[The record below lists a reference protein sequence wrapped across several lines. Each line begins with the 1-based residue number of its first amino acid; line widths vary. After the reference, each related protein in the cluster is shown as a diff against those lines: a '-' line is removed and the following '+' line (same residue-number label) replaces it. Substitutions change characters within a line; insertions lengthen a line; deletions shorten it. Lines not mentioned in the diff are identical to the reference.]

1 MDHFGSVWNGHRS
14 KVERFA
20 LENHL
25 GQQSF
30 ADLQQ
35 AIQNNQELI
44 QAGPNKYT
52 TQTAIQQELD
62 TIRLMQT
69 GKGQVAAIA
78 SPDEI
83 ERHLAQESTLTHG
96 QRGAIELSGG
106 SCDRILAWQGV
117 AGSGKTYS
125 LKLLKDLAETKGY
138 TIQGFAPSAEAAHTL
153 AKAAQIPSDTVAS
166 LLSRQVETS
175 PTDKTIWIVDEA
187 GLLSAK
193 DAHALLQRATT
204 QQARVILVGDTR
216 QLSAVEAGNPFK
228 SLQAGGIQ
236 TAYLEESRRQK
247 TQNLKAAVAMLEAGQ
262 LEQAIHH
269 LDQTGAIQVI
279 PQQDQRFQK
288 ITQDYLNLSP
298 KEQRNT
304 LLLAGNHTE
313 RLALTTQIR
322 QALQQQNILG
332 EDTFTLTSLRS
343 RNLTTAQAT
352 YASHYQ
358 PGDVIVPSHTYKSQ
372 GLVKY
377 QQYRVIQTNR
387 ETNRITVET
396 PQGQLLIIN
405 PTRCQRK
412 TVYAIQQIPIARG
425 DQLRWTRN
433 NRDAKIRNGQ
443 RFTITAIDQAGN
455 AQIVDNNGNHTQVN
469 LQGHQYI
476 DYALVSTTY
485 SSQGKTA
492 DRVLALMDSSI
503 SQESFYVAASRA
515 KHQLCIYTANT
526 AELAQRVLRS
536 QANENASDYIPLFQ
550 VTHAQT
556 QKSSYQTNAPA
567 SDRRNVGESL
577 GDRLAKNLAATLWRD
592 RHPATRE
599 QQTTAAVDQLHHS
612 TNGYSNLI
620 RQLEQAG
627 LELDRSAAAVT
638 ANPEPVDGILPDQ
651 QSGKATAILGAVGP
665 EFKQLEHQLDRQ
677 QQLTTAANELL
688 SRLESAGTLKKLR
701 KKRHY
706 QKLWAHYSQG
716 IQTQNPRELDY
727 RVAHRAFASGLDP
740 KKIGL
745 MLTAGSSH
753 VRQLYEQTG
762 QQQAVTYVNQ
772 TVRQLAQR
780 EEHGQRLRNQIQI
793 EL

>member
-1 MDHFGSVWNGHRS
+1 
-14 KVERFA
+14 
-20 LENHL
+20 
-25 GQQSF
+25 
-30 ADLQQ
+30 
-35 AIQNNQELI
+35 
-44 QAGPNKYT
+44 
-52 TQTAIQQELD
+52 
-62 TIRLMQT
+62 MQT

-78 SPDEI
+78 TPDEI
-83 ERHLAQESTLTHG
+83 DRHLAQENTLTQG
-96 QRGAIELSGG
+96 QRGAIEMSGG
-106 SCDRILAWQGV
+106 SCDRVIAWQGV

-125 LKLLKDLAETKGY
+125 LKLLKDLAEAKGY

-153 AKAAQIPSDTVAS
+153 AKAAHIPSDTVAS
-166 LLSRQVETS
+166 LLSRQVAPS

-193 DAHALLQRATT
+193 DAHALLQRATA

-247 TQNLKAAVAMLEAGQ
+247 TQNLKAAVAMIEAGQ

-269 LDQTGAIQVI
+269 LDQTGAIQAI
-279 PQQDQRFQK
+279 SQPDQRFQK

-304 LLLAGNHTE
+304 LLLAGTHIE

-322 QALQQQNILG
+322 RALQQQNTLG

-358 PGDVIVPSHTYKSQ
+358 PGDVIVPNYTYKSQ

-396 PQGQLLIIN
+396 PQGQLLTIN
-405 PTRCQRK
+405 PARCQRK
-412 TVYAIQQIPIARG
+412 TVYAIQQILIARG

-455 AQIVDNNGNHTQVN
+455 AQIVDNSGNHTQVN

-492 DRVLALMDSSI
+492 DRLMALMDSSI
-503 SQESFYVAASRA
+503 NQESFYVAASRA
-515 KHQLCIYTANT
+515 KHHLCIYTADT

-556 QKSSYQTNAPA
+556 QKNPHQTNT
-567 SDRRNVGESL
+567 SDPDCRNVGESL

-599 QQTTAAVDQLHHS
+599 PQTTAAVNRFHHS
-612 TNGYSNLI
+612 TGGYTSLI
-620 RQLEQAG
+620 EQLEQAG
-627 LELDRSAAAVT
+627 LELDRSAAAAT
-638 ANPEPVDGILPDQ
+638 ANLEPVDCIIPEQHL
-651 QSGKATAILGAVGP
+651 GKSTAVAGKLRP
-665 EFKQLEHQLDRQ
+665 ELNQPEHQLERQ
-677 QQLTTAANELL
+677 QQLTTATNELF
-688 SRLESAGTLKKLR
+688 SRLEPTGSLKKLL

-706 QKLWAHYSQG
+706 QKLWVHYSQG
-716 IQTQNPRELDY
+716 IQTGNPRELDY
-727 RVAHRAFASGLDP
+727 RVAHKAFSAGLDH
-740 KKIGL
+740 KEIGL
-745 MLTAGSSH
+745 ILSAGSAY
-753 VRQLYEQTG
+753 VRQIHDHSGKQPALH
-762 QQQAVTYVNQ
+762 YVNQ
-772 TVRQLAQR
+772 TVRNISQRQAPIRKLTKPQSQL
-780 EEHGQRLRNQIQI
+780 

>member
-1 MDHFGSVWNGHRS
+1 
-14 KVERFA
+14 
-20 LENHL
+20 
-25 GQQSF
+25 
-30 ADLQQ
+30 
-35 AIQNNQELI
+35 
-44 QAGPNKYT
+44 
-52 TQTAIQQELD
+52 
-62 TIRLMQT
+62 
-69 GKGQVAAIA
+69 
-78 SPDEI
+78 
-83 ERHLAQESTLTHG
+83 
-96 QRGAIELSGG
+96 
-106 SCDRILAWQGV
+106 
-117 AGSGKTYS
+117 
-125 LKLLKDLAETKGY
+125 
-138 TIQGFAPSAEAAHTL
+138 
-153 AKAAQIPSDTVAS
+153 
-166 LLSRQVETS
+166 
-175 PTDKTIWIVDEA
+175 VDEA
-187 GLLSAK
+187 GLLSSK
-193 DAHALLQRATT
+193 DAHTLLQKATT

-236 TAYLEESRRQK
+236 TAYLEASRRQK
-247 TQNLKAAVAMLEAGQ
+247 NQDLKVAIAMIEAGQ

-269 LDQTGAIQVI
+269 LDQTGSIQAI

-304 LLLAGNHTE
+304 LLLAGTHTE

-322 QALQQQNILG
+322 QALQQQNTLG

-352 YASHYQ
+352 YVSHYQ
-358 PGDVIVPSHTYKSQ
+358 PGDVIVPSHTYTSQ

-377 QQYRVIQTNR
+377 QQYRVIQTDR

-396 PQGQLLIIN
+396 PQGQLLTIN
-405 PTRCQRK
+405 PDRCQRK
-412 TVYAIQQIPIARG
+412 TVYTIQQIPIARG

-433 NRDAKIRNGQ
+433 NREAKIRNGQ

-455 AQIVDNNGNHTQVN
+455 AQIVDNSGNHSQVN

-492 DRVLALMDSSI
+492 DRVLALMDSTI

-515 KHQLCIYTANT
+515 KHHLCIYTTDT
-526 AELAQRVLRS
+526 AALAQRVLRS

-556 QKSSYQTNAPA
+556 QKNPHQTNASAP
-567 SDRRNVGESL
+567 DRRNVGKSL

-599 QQTTAAVDQLHHS
+599 QQTTAAVDQLHRS
-612 TNGYSNLI
+612 TGRYPNLI
-620 RQLEQAG
+620 GQLEQAG

-638 ANPEPVDGILPDQ
+638 ANPKPVDGIIQDQ
-651 QSGKATAILGAVGP
+651 QPGRSTAVIGNLSP
-665 EFKQLEHQLDRQ
+665 ELNQLEHQLERQ
-677 QQLTTAANELL
+677 QQLTATANELF
-688 SRLESAGTLKKLR
+688 SRLESAGALKKLI

-716 IQTQNPRELDY
+716 IQTQNVHQLDSQ
-727 RVAHRAFASGLDP
+727 VAHKAFCDGLYP
-740 KKIGL
+740 KDIGL
-745 MLTAGSSH
+745 MLSAGSEY
-753 VRQLYEQTG
+753 VRKIRDQAG
-762 QQQAVTYVNQ
+762 QHQALAYVNQ
-772 TVRQLAQR
+772 LVRNTCQRHIVSKASNRQSQL
-780 EEHGQRLRNQIQI
+780 